1 MGPAKGNIVGGN
13 NRHPWGVIRQVYT
26 NGLCWSSNVPPSGS
40 EVTYADRPRGR
51 RVNGP
56 GGGGIGKQVS
66 VETDGDSEHFRKA
79 DEATGPRIQED
90 KDQDTKTTEAT
101 DEIQL
106 TSLAYSERLVESL
119 LSGESLSKI
128 EHRECLRRSSRDK
141 QDIKKK
147 RAEAQIDRE
156 KRSENNKGRLW
167 L

>member
-1 MGPAKGNIVGGN
+1 MGPVEEALENKFLSKLMGLQSISGRLMKLLDLGSK
-13 NRHPWGVIRQVYT
+13 RTRIRIP
-26 NGLCWSSNVPPSGS
+26 N
-40 EVTYADRPRGR
+40 
-51 RVNGP
+51 
-56 GGGGIGKQVS
+56 
-66 VETDGDSEHFRKA
+66 
-79 DEATGPRIQED
+79 
-90 KDQDTKTTEAT
+90 TTEAT
-101 DEIQL
+101 EEIQL